1 MLKLNPKNI
10 FYILLYA
17 IPNTILSFGI
27 IYVINNVLA
36 GNKSFYNEY
45 VPFIFVWSII
55 FTYLIN
61 ITFQRWLN
69 KYVFNI
75 LYENE
80 KKLFDK
86 ILKAPLLTLEKHGSQ
101 RLYTAMNDLRTFSTL
116 PFAVTHTITSILM
129 IILGVGYMFTLS
141 AISATIVIGLIIL
154 VAGCYFIVMQAMSK
168 KVAILRGNND
178 QYYGYVRDLINGF
191 KELKLSLSR
200 RENIMKK
207 YLAPNRDASEELDFE
222 INYVFL
228 SINLIS
234 QYGLYLVI
242 AAILFGLPALGFL
255 ESEDVIA
262 YVVVILFLSG
272 PINNIINLQQTYTRI
287 SVANRRIKNFAKDF
301 QIDEKSERT
310 ENVINVYEDTL
321 LKTLTF
327 KNVCFSYKNDD
338 EEKAFELGPI
348 DLKIN
353 SGDVLFIVGG
363 NGSGKSTFINILTGL
378 YEPTKGN
385 ILLNGEEISIKNEL
399 QNSITTVFTNNHLF
413 ANNYDDYELENN
425 LEYQSLLKTM
435 KLDSV
440 VTDDKEE
447 SARRSFSKGQSKRMS
462 MIFALLEKKPIL
474 ILDEWAA
481 DQDPHFR
488 KYFYE
493 ELIPKFK
500 REGKTIIAVTH
511 DDAYFHHADRIVKFD
526 SGKIVKDVKTKE
538 EMLAT
543 ETLW

>member
-1 MLKLNPKNI
+1 MLKLNLKSI
-10 FYILLYA
+10 LYLLLYA

-36 GNKSFYNEY
+36 GNRSFDNEFI
-45 VPFIFVWSII
+45 PFLFVWTVA

-69 KYVFNI
+69 KHVFSM
-75 LYENE
+75 LYANE
-80 KKLFDK
+80 KKLFEK
-86 ILKAPLLTLEKHGSQ
+86 ILRSPLSSLEKHGSQ
-101 RLYTAMNDLRTFSTL
+101 RFYTAMNDLRTFSTL

-129 IILGVGYMFTLS
+129 LVLGIGYMYTLS
-141 AISATIVIGLIIL
+141 AISATIVIGIIIL
-154 VAGCYFIVMQAMSK
+154 VAGCYFMIMNTMSK
-168 KVAILRGNND
+168 KVEILRGNND
-178 QYYGYVRDLINGF
+178 QYYGFVRDLIAGF

-200 RENIMKK
+200 RENIMGK
-207 YLAPNRDASEELDFE
+207 YLVPNRDKSEELDFQV
-222 INYVFL
+222 NYVFL

-255 ESEDVIA
+255 EREDVIA

-272 PINNIINLQQTYTRI
+272 PINNLINLQQTYTSI
-287 SVANRRIKNFAKDF
+287 IVANKRIKNFAKDF
-301 QIDEKSERT
+301 QANDKEEKLQ
-310 ENVINVYEDTL
+310 VINQPMNS
-321 LKTLTF
+321 LKF
-327 KNVCFSYKNDD
+327 KGIYFNYQDSNN
-338 EEKAFELGPI
+338 EKAFSLGPI
-348 DLKIN
+348 NLEITK
-353 SGDVLFIVGG
+353 GEVVFIVGG

-378 YEPTKGN
+378 YEPTGGN
-385 ILLNGEEISIKNEL
+385 VILNDTKNININSEL
-399 QNSITTVFTNNHLF
+399 QDSMTTVFTNNHLF
-413 ANNYDDYELENN
+413 SNNYENYKLEGNTEYE
-425 LEYQSLLKTM
+425 SLLKIM
-435 KLDSV
+435 KLDNV

-447 SARRSFSKGQSKRMS
+447 SARRNFSKGQSKRMS

-493 ELIPKFK
+493 ELIPSLKK
-500 REGKTIIAVTH
+500 EGKTIIAVTH

-526 SGKIVKDVKTKE
+526 SGKIVKDVKTEK
-538 EMLAT
+538 EMLTT
-543 ETLW
+543 ENLWYK